1 MKTDAN
7 HRTDG
12 RPYGRTLG
20 WTNGRFG
27 LPAVSIFL
35 SLLLLWAAF
44 AAAGDRETSRAW
56 AGLDLFPSV
65 LAADA
70 DIADKRGPDGRLP
83 LAILYATDRDRAEE
97 MARRL
102 ARTGTIR
109 GIPIQ
114 VESTRNA
121 TPADWEHRPPAGIF
135 LAEPR
140 LGDLETVV
148 EFGRRRG
155 RLVFSPFAGDVER
168 GVPAG
173 IAVSDR
179 ILPLVNAAALDASGI
194 RLKPFFMR
202 IAEVHGR

>member
-1 MKTDAN
+1 MTAGATYPAI
-7 HRTDG
+7 R
-12 RPYGRTLG
+12 RL
-20 WTNGRFG
+20 RFPAAG
-27 LPAVSIFL
+27 LLAA
-35 SLLLLWAAF
+35 LLLLSAAF
-44 AAAGDRETSRAW
+44 AHGGDREESRAW

-70 DIADKRGPDGRLP
+70 EIADKRGPDGALP
-83 LAILYATDRDRAEE
+83 LVVLHQTDRELAEE

-109 GIPIQ
+109 GIPIR
-114 VESTRNA
+114 VEIARD
-121 TPADWEHRPPAGIF
+121 PASLHGTGRPPAGMF

-140 LGDLETVV
+140 IGDLDAVIQ
-148 EFGRRRG
+148 FGRENR

-179 ILPLVNAAALDASGI
+179 ILPLVNAEALESFGL
-194 RLKPFFMR
+194 RLKPFFLR
-202 IAEVHGR
+202 IAEVYAE

>member
-1 MKTDAN
+1 
-7 HRTDG
+7 
-12 RPYGRTLG
+12 L
-20 WTNGRFG
+20 RFIAAG
-27 LPAVSIFL
+27 FL
-35 SLLLLWAAF
+35 AALLLLSAAV
-44 AAAGDRETSRAW
+44 ARAGDREESRAW

-70 DIADKRGPDGRLP
+70 EIADKRGPDGALP
-83 LAILYATDRDRAEE
+83 LIILYQTDRELAEE
-97 MARRL
+97 MGRRL

-114 VESTRNA
+114 VEIARN
-121 TPADWEHRPPAGIF
+121 PASMQETDSPPAGVF

-140 LGDLETVV
+140 IGDLEAVI
-148 EFGRRRG
+148 EFGRENR

-179 ILPLVNAAALDASGI
+179 ILPLVNAESLDAFGL
-194 RLKPFFMR
+194 RLKPFFLR
-202 IAEVHGR
+202 IAEVYAD

>member
-1 MKTDAN
+1 MTAVATYPAK
-7 HRTDG
+7 R
-12 RPYGRTLG
+12 
-20 WTNGRFG
+20 RFRLIVVG
-27 LPAVSIFL
+27 FL
-35 SLLLLWAAF
+35 AALLLLSAAF
-44 AAAGDRETSRAW
+44 ARAGDREETRAW

-70 DIADKRGPDGRLP
+70 EIAEKRGPDGALP
-83 LAILYATDRDRAEE
+83 LIILYQTDRELAEE

-109 GIPIQ
+109 GIPIR
-114 VESTRNA
+114 VEIARDSSSLHGR
-121 TPADWEHRPPAGIF
+121 DSSPAGVF

-140 LGDLETVV
+140 IGDLEAVI
-148 EFGRRRG
+148 EFGRGNG

-179 ILPLVNAAALDASGI
+179 ILPLVNAEALDAFGL
-194 RLKPFFMR
+194 RLKPFFLR
-202 IAEVHGR
+202 ISEVYAD

>member
-1 MKTDAN
+1 MTAVA
-7 HRTDG
+7 T
-12 RPYGRTLG
+12 Y
-20 WTNGRFG
+20 
-27 LPAVSIFL
+27 PAVRRFPFIAAGL
-35 SLLLLWAAF
+35 LAALLLLSAAV
-44 AAAGDRETSRAW
+44 ARAGDREESRAW

-70 DIADKRGPDGRLP
+70 EIAEKRGPGGELP
-83 LAILYATDRDRAEE
+83 LVILYQTDRELAEE

-109 GIPIQ
+109 GLPIR
-114 VESTRNA
+114 VEIARY
-121 TPADWEHRPPAGIF
+121 PAPVNGANPPPAGAF

-140 LGDLETVV
+140 IGDLDAVIQ
-148 EFGRRRG
+148 FGRENR

-179 ILPLVNAAALDASGI
+179 ILPLVNAEALESFGL
-194 RLKPFFMR
+194 RLKPFFLR
-202 IAEVHGR
+202 ITEVYAD

>member
-1 MKTDAN
+1 MN
-7 HRTDG
+7 R
-12 RPYGRTLG
+12 RLRIP
-20 WTNGRFG
+20 
-27 LPAVSIFL
+27 LPLLLIP
-35 SLLLLWAAF
+35 LLLLSAATSR
-44 AAAGDRETSRAW
+44 AGDREESRAW

-70 DIADKRGPDGRLP
+70 EIADKRGTDGE
-83 LAILYATDRDRAEE
+83 LALVILYETDRELAAE

-114 VESTRNA
+114 VEVARET
-121 TPADWEHRPPAGIF
+121 TPVTDADSPPAGIF

-140 LGDLETVV
+140 IGDLNAVIR
-148 EFGRRRG
+148 FGRENG

-179 ILPLVNAAALDASGI
+179 ILPLVNADAMDAFGI
-194 RLKPFFMR
+194 RLKPFFLR
-202 IAEVHGR
+202 IAEIYAE

>member
-1 MKTDAN
+1 MTAGATYPAI
-7 HRTDG
+7 R
-12 RPYGRTLG
+12 RL
-20 WTNGRFG
+20 RFPAAG
-27 LPAVSIFL
+27 LLAA
-35 SLLLLWAAF
+35 LLLLSAAF
-44 AAAGDRETSRAW
+44 AHGGDREESRAW

-70 DIADKRGPDGRLP
+70 EIADKRGPDGALP
-83 LAILYATDRDRAEE
+83 LVVLHQTDRELAEE

-109 GIPIQ
+109 GIPIR
-114 VESTRNA
+114 VEIARD
-121 TPADWEHRPPAGIF
+121 PASLHGTGPPPAGMF

-140 LGDLETVV
+140 IGDLEAVIQ
-148 EFGRRRG
+148 FGRENR

-179 ILPLVNAAALDASGI
+179 ILPLVNAEALESFGL
-194 RLKPFFMR
+194 RLKPFFLR
-202 IAEVHGR
+202 IAEVY